1 MRDPELL
8 SRYEADIELLTR
20 LSNALP
26 GALREAAE
34 LGSPLRGASYDGV
47 MVTGGRS
54 VLWCWVHEREIR
66 QCLRSDLG
74 CSGESV
80 TVSDPTGEAAVTPGR
95 VHLARQQI
103 EADLNTV
110 HGVIERLVFNAAYL
124 TRTPVTHA
132 EARRREDER
141 KDLAGQNEE
150 RCRSCERT
158 EVAPGLRRAEPVHR
172 RTDGGGVYAEITPLC
187 WWCYRFVFDAERPPT
202 VEEVEKHHR
211 GEKVRRKAS

>member
-1 MRDPELL
+1 MRDPEYLARL
-8 SRYEADIELLTR
+8 EADLEQLMR
-20 LSNALP
+20 ASHALP
-26 GALREAAE
+26 GALSTARQDAAGIRAQNYE
-34 LGSPLRGASYDGV
+34 GV
-47 MVTGGRS
+47 IV
-54 VLWCWVHEREIR
+54 
-66 QCLRSDLG
+66 
-74 CSGESV
+74 SGH
-80 TVSDPTGEAAVTPGR
+80 TVSDPTGQAVIAPGR
-95 VHLARQQI
+95 IDIAVAEIH
-103 EADLNTV
+103 
-110 HGVIERLVFNAAYL
+110 AALDRIHSVVEPLIWNCAWL
-124 TRTPVTHA
+124 TRSPVTHA

-187 WWCYRFVFDAERPPT
+187 WWCYRFVFDTERPPT

>member
-8 SRYEADIELLTR
+8 SRYEADLELLTR

-26 GALREAAE
+26 GALATARADAAGIRAQNYE
-34 LGSPLRGASYDGV
+34 GV
-47 MVTGGRS
+47 IV
-54 VLWCWVHEREIR
+54 
-66 QCLRSDLG
+66 
-74 CSGESV
+74 SGHS
-80 TVSDPTGEAAVTPGR
+80 VSDPTGQAAIAPGR
-95 VHLARQQI
+95 IDIAVAEIHSALDRIHSVVEPLIWNCAW
-103 EADLNTV
+103 
-110 HGVIERLVFNAAYL
+110 L
-124 TRTPVTHA
+124 TRSPVTHA

-187 WWCYRFVFDAERPPT
+187 WWCYRFVFDTERPPT